1 LSKPPND
8 WRFFLERAAGPECV
22 ASPDRAAD
30 PLLGGNAGS
39 HSHLGVLGLP
49 STTRKEHLMT
59 TPKLSALNVVSNRER
74 YGSVVGQPA
83 PERALRLGKAVKLII
98 AADGEVSEGELS
110 AFADLATMFGATE
123 LFSQLVA
130 FDPRSTTLQDCLQGL
145 DNDALARRMIYDAIK
160 ISSVDGYAAQERE
173 AVTRAA
179 QIMGIDGATVTLIEG
194 LVEAER
200 GLASIRA
207 KLLAEK

>member
-1 LSKPPND
+1 
-8 WRFFLERAAGPECV
+8 
-22 ASPDRAAD
+22 
-30 PLLGGNAGS
+30 
-39 HSHLGVLGLP
+39 
-49 STTRKEHLMT
+49 MT

-83 PERALRLGKAVKLII
+83 PERALRLAKAIKLII

-123 LFSQLVA
+123 LISQQVA
-130 FDPRSTTLQDCLQGL
+130 FDPRSTTLKDCLQGL

-160 ISSVDGYAAQERE
+160 ISSVVGYAAQERE
-173 AVTRAA
+173 AVSRAA

-200 GLASIRA
+200 GLAGIRT
-207 KLLAEK
+207 KLLGEK

>member
-1 LSKPPND
+1 
-8 WRFFLERAAGPECV
+8 
-22 ASPDRAAD
+22 
-30 PLLGGNAGS
+30 
-39 HSHLGVLGLP
+39 
-49 STTRKEHLMT
+49 MT
-59 TPKLSALNVVSNRER
+59 TPRLSALNVVSNRER

-83 PERALRLGKAVKLII
+83 PERALRIGKAIKLII
-98 AADGEVSEGELS
+98 AADGEVSEGELA

-123 LFSQLVA
+123 LFAQFVA

-145 DNDALARRMIYDAIK
+145 ENDALARRMIYDAIK

-173 AVTRAA
+173 AVRSAA

-200 GLASIRA
+200 GLAGIRA
-207 KLLAEK
+207 KLLGER

>member
-1 LSKPPND
+1 M
-8 WRFFLERAAGPECV
+8 A
-22 ASPDRAAD
+22 
-30 PLLGGNAGS
+30 
-39 HSHLGVLGLP
+39 
-49 STTRKEHLMT
+49 

-83 PERALRLGKAVKLII
+83 QERALRLGKAIKLII
-98 AADGEVSEGELS
+98 AADGAMSEGELS

-123 LFSQLVA
+123 VFPQLVA
-130 FDPRSTTLQDCLQGL
+130 FDPRSTTLKDCLQGL
-145 DNDALARRMIYDAIK
+145 DNDALSRRMIYDAIK

-173 AVTRAA
+173 AVSNAA

>member
-1 LSKPPND
+1 
-8 WRFFLERAAGPECV
+8 
-22 ASPDRAAD
+22 
-30 PLLGGNAGS
+30 
-39 HSHLGVLGLP
+39 
-49 STTRKEHLMT
+49 MT

-83 PERALRLGKAVKLII
+83 PERALRLGKAIKLII
-98 AADGEVSEGELS
+98 AADGEMSEGELS

-123 LFSQLVA
+123 LFPQLVA
-130 FDPRSTTLQDCLQGL
+130 FDPRSTTLKDCLQGL
-145 DNDALARRMIYDAIK
+145 DNDALSRRMIYDAIK

-173 AVTRAA
+173 AVSRAA

-200 GLASIRA
+200 GLASMRA

>member
-1 LSKPPND
+1 
-8 WRFFLERAAGPECV
+8 
-22 ASPDRAAD
+22 
-30 PLLGGNAGS
+30 
-39 HSHLGVLGLP
+39 
-49 STTRKEHLMT
+49 MT
-59 TPKLSALNVVSNRER
+59 TSKLSALNVVSNRER

-83 PERALRLGKAVKLII
+83 PERALRIGKAIKLII
-98 AADGEVSEGELS
+98 AADGEVSEAELS

-123 LFSQLVA
+123 LFPQLVA
-130 FDPRSTTLQDCLQGL
+130 FDPRSTTLKDCLQGL
-145 DNDALARRMIYDAIK
+145 DNDALSRRMIYDAIK

-173 AVTRAA
+173 AVSRAA

-194 LVEAER
+194 LVQAER

>member
-1 LSKPPND
+1 
-8 WRFFLERAAGPECV
+8 
-22 ASPDRAAD
+22 
-30 PLLGGNAGS
+30 
-39 HSHLGVLGLP
+39 
-49 STTRKEHLMT
+49 MT
-59 TPKLSALNVVSNRER
+59 TSRLSALNVVANRER

-83 PERALRLGKAVKLII
+83 PERALRIGKAIKLII

-123 LFSQLVA
+123 VFPQLVA
-130 FDPRSTTLQDCLQGL
+130 FDPRSTTLKDCLQGL
-145 DNDALARRMIYDAIK
+145 DNDALSRRMIYDAIK

-173 AVTRAA
+173 AVSRAA

-200 GLASIRA
+200 GLAGIRT
-207 KLLAEK
+207 KLLGEK

>member
-1 LSKPPND
+1 M
-8 WRFFLERAAGPECV
+8 AMPE
-22 ASPDRAAD
+22 
-30 PLLGGNAGS
+30 
-39 HSHLGVLGLP
+39 
-49 STTRKEHLMT
+49 
-59 TPKLSALNVVSNRER
+59 LSALNVVSNRER

-83 PERALRLGKAVKLII
+83 PERALRLGKAIKLII
-98 AADGEVSEGELS
+98 AADGEVSEAELS
-110 AFADLATMFGATE
+110 AFADLATMFGAIE
-123 LFSQLVA
+123 LFPQLVA

-145 DNDALARRMIYDAIK
+145 DNDALSRRMIYDAIK
-160 ISSVDGYAAQERE
+160 ISSVDGYAARERE

-200 GLASIRA
+200 GLARIRA

>member
-1 LSKPPND
+1 
-8 WRFFLERAAGPECV
+8 
-22 ASPDRAAD
+22 
-30 PLLGGNAGS
+30 
-39 HSHLGVLGLP
+39 
-49 STTRKEHLMT
+49 MT
-59 TPKLSALNVVSNRER
+59 TSKLSPLNVVSNRER

-83 PERALRLGKAVKLII
+83 PERALRMGKVIKLII

-123 LFSQLVA
+123 ELFSQLVA
-130 FDPRSTTLQDCLQGL
+130 FDPRSTTLTDCLHGL
-145 DNDALARRMIYDAIK
+145 ANDALTRRMIYDAIK

-173 AVTRAA
+173 AVSRAA
-179 QIMGIDGATVTLIEG
+179 ELMGIDGGTVKLIEG

>member
-1 LSKPPND
+1 M
-8 WRFFLERAAGPECV
+8 A
-22 ASPDRAAD
+22 
-30 PLLGGNAGS
+30 
-39 HSHLGVLGLP
+39 
-49 STTRKEHLMT
+49 
-59 TPKLSALNVVSNRER
+59 TPKLSALNVVTNRER

-83 PERALRLGKAVKLII
+83 PERALRIGKAIKLII
-98 AADGEVSEGELS
+98 AADGVLSDGELS
-110 AFADLATMFGATE
+110 AFADLATLFGATE
-123 LFSQLVA
+123 VFPQLVA
-130 FDPRSTTLQDCLQGL
+130 FDPRSTTLKDCLQGL
-145 DNDALARRMIYDAIK
+145 DNDALSRRMIYDAIK

>member
-1 LSKPPND
+1 
-8 WRFFLERAAGPECV
+8 
-22 ASPDRAAD
+22 
-30 PLLGGNAGS
+30 
-39 HSHLGVLGLP
+39 
-49 STTRKEHLMT
+49 MT
-59 TPKLSALNVVSNRER
+59 TPELSALNVVSNRER

-83 PERALRLGKAVKLII
+83 PERALQLGKAIKLII
-98 AADGEVSEGELS
+98 AADGVVSEGELS

-123 LFSQLVA
+123 LFPQLVA
-130 FDPRSTTLQDCLQGL
+130 FDPRSTTLKDCLQGL

-173 AVTRAA
+173 AVGRAA
-179 QIMGIDGATVTLIEG
+179 QIMGIDRATVTLIEG

-200 GLASIRA
+200 GLAGIRA

>member
-1 LSKPPND
+1 
-8 WRFFLERAAGPECV
+8 
-22 ASPDRAAD
+22 
-30 PLLGGNAGS
+30 
-39 HSHLGVLGLP
+39 
-49 STTRKEHLMT
+49 MT
-59 TPKLSALNVVSNRER
+59 TPKLSALNVVANRER

-83 PERALRLGKAVKLII
+83 PERALRLGKAIKLII

-110 AFADLATMFGATE
+110 AFADIATMFGATE
-123 LFSQLVA
+123 VFPQLVA
-130 FDPRSTTLQDCLQGL
+130 FDPRSTTLKDCLQGL
-145 DNDALARRMIYDAIK
+145 DNDALSRRMIYDAIK

-173 AVTRAA
+173 AVSRAA
-179 QIMGIDGATVTLIEG
+179 QIMGIDRATVTLIEG